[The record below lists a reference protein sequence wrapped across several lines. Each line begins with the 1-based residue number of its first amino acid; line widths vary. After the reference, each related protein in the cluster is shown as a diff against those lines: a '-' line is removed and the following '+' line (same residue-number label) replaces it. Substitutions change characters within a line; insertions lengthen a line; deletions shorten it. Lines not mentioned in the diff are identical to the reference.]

1 MNFCLMLLSCLY
13 LLFLPYTSHSILL
26 CDGDCRNNS
35 LEICQ
40 EPPKENTLLNVMALF
55 PCNVDGFR
63 GRGLTVAAQ
72 MAVQKIANE
81 TGLLSGYRLKL
92 QVENTMVCMCGKR
105 YAILYCILYA
115 FCIYVV
121 IIIIQH

>member
-1 MNFCLMLLSCLY
+1 MHSCHLLLGCLY
-13 LLFLPYTSHSILL
+13 LLCLPYTSHSILL

-40 EPPKENTLLNVMALF
+40 ETPKDETLLSVMALF

-63 GRGLTVAAQ
+63 ARGLTVAAQ

-81 TGLLSGYRLKL
+81 PSLLNGYRLKL
-92 QVENTMVCMCGKR
+92 QVENTMVIKGGCITYCL
-105 YAILYCILYA
+105 ILFVHIT
-115 FCIYVV
+115 
-121 IIIIQH
+121 II